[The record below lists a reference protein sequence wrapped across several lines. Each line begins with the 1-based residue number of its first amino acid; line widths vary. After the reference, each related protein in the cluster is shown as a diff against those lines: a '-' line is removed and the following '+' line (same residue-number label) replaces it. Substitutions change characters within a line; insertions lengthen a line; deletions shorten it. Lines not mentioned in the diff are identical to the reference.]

1 METTEGLKALMF
13 IWDMIVLWFIGS
25 ITLGCMFA
33 GLVMYKFFKFCTKEE
48 PLCAL
53 EPMATETECK
63 LGADSIFL
71 TEKETEQLKKI
82 NKEKEDGY

>member
-1 METTEGLKALMF
+1 METSVVLKVLMF
-13 IWDMIVLWFIGS
+13 FWDMIILWFIGS
-25 ITLGCMFA
+25 IILGCMFV
-33 GLVMYKFFKFCTKEE
+33 GLVMYRFFKFCNKEE
-48 PLCAL
+48 SLCTL
-53 EPMATETECK
+53 EPIVMETECK

>member
-1 METTEGLKALMF
+1 METSEGLKVLLF
-13 IWDMIVLWFIGS
+13 FWDMIILWFIGT
-25 ITLGCMFA
+25 IVIGCMFA
-33 GLVMYKFFKFCTKEE
+33 GLVMYRFFKFCNKEE
-48 PLCAL
+48 PLRTL
-53 EPMATETECK
+53 EPLVMETECK